1 LNFQLQLDTSGAP
14 HEATLLNLSIEKADR
29 LLGWKPKWGFD
40 ETIAETVSWYARV
53 HAGTVTPP
61 GNHPHPN
68 RGVSGYFTMK
78 SMEEMIS
85 REDAEAQSKENK
97 IGSVIVD
104 ACIEVHRLLGP
115 GLLESVYESAL
126 AHELVLRGLSVA
138 TQVPID
144 VAYKG
149 IRFEQGFRADLIV
162 EKLVVVEL
170 KSVEQV
176 SSAHRK
182 QLQTYLRLTDLKLGF
197 LLNFGASL
205 MKEGIIR
212 AVNGLPEPSTLGV
225 SASLREKTSFSR

>member
-1 LNFQLQLDTSGAP
+1 
-14 HEATLLNLSIEKADR
+14 
-29 LLGWKPKWGFD
+29 
-40 ETIAETVSWYARV
+40 
-53 HAGTVTPP
+53 
-61 GNHPHPN
+61 
-68 RGVSGYFTMK
+68 MK
-78 SMEEMIS
+78 SMKDMIS
-85 REDAEAQSKENK
+85 RKVAESQSRENRV
-97 IGSVIVD
+97 GTTIVD
-104 ACIEVHRLLGP
+104 ASIEVHRLLGP

-144 VAYKG
+144 VDYKG
-149 IRFEQGFRADLIV
+149 VRFEQGFRVDLIV

-176 SSAHRK
+176 SAAHRK

-212 AVNGLPEPSTLGV
+212 AVNGLSEPSTLSV
-225 SASLREKTSFSR
+225 SASLRENTSSFL